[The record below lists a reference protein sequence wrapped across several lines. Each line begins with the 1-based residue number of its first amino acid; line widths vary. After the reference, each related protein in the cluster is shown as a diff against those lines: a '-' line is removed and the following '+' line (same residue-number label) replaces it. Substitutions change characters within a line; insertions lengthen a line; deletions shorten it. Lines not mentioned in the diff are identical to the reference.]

1 MMLVSVLFPNVAVTQ
16 EFSLERVTLS
26 DDTDVTF
33 VSDWLE
39 YFLVPL
45 LQNPN
50 FNDNETLILLTFDE
64 NESYSDR
71 NTV

>member
-1 MMLVSVLFPNVAVTQ
+1 M
-16 EFSLERVTLS
+16 
-26 DDTDVTF
+26 TF
-33 VSDWLE
+33 VSAWLE

-64 NESYSDR
+64 NESYVQE
-71 NTV
+71 NKV